1 MKGPAQVDTEEDF
14 AFCLPNS
21 GVYKGAISR
30 HMKFDFYLAC
40 SVGF

>member
-1 MKGPAQVDTEEDF
+1 MEGPAQVNTNDDF

-21 GVYKGAISR
+21 GVYMGAISR
-30 HMKFDFYLAC
+30 HKKFDFCLEY